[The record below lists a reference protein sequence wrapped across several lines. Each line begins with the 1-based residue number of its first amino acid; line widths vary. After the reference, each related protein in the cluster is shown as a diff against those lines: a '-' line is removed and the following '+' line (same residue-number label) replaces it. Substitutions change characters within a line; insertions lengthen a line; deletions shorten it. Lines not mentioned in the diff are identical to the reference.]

1 MPVRRGERAPVAHT
15 ESDDEESVVAEA
27 GGQGPDPGPP
37 LAHGGG
43 GHRRVKLA
51 VEEVRLPAVAWP
63 TVALG
68 LASASVWAAGAYTGA
83 VLGWPVVATLPVQS
97 AAAFAV
103 FTPMHD
109 ASHGAAAPRVRWLN
123 GTIGRLG
130 AFILGAPFPA
140 YRHVHMKHH
149 KYTNDPERDPD
160 YWSGS
165 GPVLLLPFKWA
176 SQVSVRARVC
186 MGERGGGAAPSDGK
200 GSAVAV
206 DAHMHMCG
214 DAGFVTGLASGGYV
228 CERGADAAGK

>member
-1 MPVRRGERAPVAHT
+1 MGTQQQRDPDRGHVWCDVQDGSLDGDGRGTYRMGHRERAPVAHT
-15 ESDDEESVVAEA
+15 ESDDEESVVVSADH
-27 GGQGPDPGPP
+27 GPVQGPVHGP
-37 LAHGGG
+37 G

-68 LASASVWAAGAYTGA
+68 VGSATVWAAGAYAGA
-83 VLGWPVVATLPVQS
+83 VLGWPVAATLPIQS

-109 ASHGAAAPRVRWLN
+109 ASHGAAAPRVRWIN
-123 GTIGRLG
+123 GTMGRLG

-176 SQVSVRARVC
+176 SQVRYARGQCKRTGRRAN
-186 MGERGGGAAPSDGK
+186 
-200 GSAVAV
+200 
-206 DAHMHMCG
+206 
-214 DAGFVTGLASGGYV
+214 L
-228 CERGADAAGK
+228 